1 MVAHANLYDI
11 CMRFSHL
18 RTRLTTAVNFSF
30 FFAYPRVLDTL
41 YFFSFILFR
50 YMSVRINE

>member
-41 YFFSFILFR
+41 YFFFVYFISL
-50 YMSVRINE
+50 YVGSYK